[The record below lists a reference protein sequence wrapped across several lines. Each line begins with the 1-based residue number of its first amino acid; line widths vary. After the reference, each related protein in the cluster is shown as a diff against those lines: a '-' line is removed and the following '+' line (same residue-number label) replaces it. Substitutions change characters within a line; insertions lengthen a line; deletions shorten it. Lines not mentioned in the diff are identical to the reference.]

1 MSKKSSKIK
10 TKNIIENQ
18 SNKSKKNIPKSI
30 LVIGIV
36 IILAIVIVIIIN
48 SDKETSTTDS
58 EYQFHKE
65 GKLTILDSNK
75 VVKKK
80 IDIEIADTEYDR
92 ELGLMFRKEMS
103 DEQGMLFIFPVEDNL
118 SFWMRNTYIPL
129 DMIFIDSQKR
139 IITIHK
145 NTIPLSEDSYRSSA
159 PAKYVLEVNGGF
171 TDRFNI
177 KEGDFINW

>member
-30 LVIGIV
+30 LIIGIV
-36 IILAIVIVIIIN
+36 VILAIVIVIIIN
-48 SDKETSTTDS
+48 SNKETSTTDS

-65 GKLTILDSNK
+65 GELVILDSNK
-75 VVKKK
+75 VIKKK

-103 DEQGMLFIFPVEDNL
+103 DEQGMLFIFPVEDEL

-129 DMIFIDSQKR
+129 DMIFINSQKR

-145 NTIPLSEDSYRSSA
+145 NTIPLSEGSYRSSA

-171 TDRFNI
+171 TDRYQI
-177 KEGDFINW
+177 KEGDYINW

>member
-30 LVIGIV
+30 LIIGIV
-36 IILAIVIVIIIN
+36 VILAIVIVIIIN
-48 SDKETSTTDS
+48 SNKETSTTDS

-65 GKLTILDSNK
+65 GELVILDSNK
-75 VVKKK
+75 VIKKK

-103 DEQGMLFIFPVEDNL
+103 DEQGMLFIFPVEDEL

-129 DMIFIDSQKR
+129 DMIFINTQKR

-145 NTIPLSEDSYRSSA
+145 NTIPLSEGSYRSSA

-171 TDRFNI
+171 TDRYQI
-177 KEGDFINW
+177 KEGDYINW

>member
-30 LVIGIV
+30 LIIGIV
-36 IILAIVIVIIIN
+36 VILAIVIVIIIN
-48 SDKETSTTDS
+48 SNKETSTTDS

-65 GKLTILDSNK
+65 GELVILDSNK
-75 VVKKK
+75 VIKKK

-103 DEQGMLFIFPVEDNL
+103 DEQGMLFIFPVEDEL

-129 DMIFIDSQKR
+129 DMIFINTQKR

-145 NTIPLSEDSYRSSA
+145 NTIPLSEGSYRSNA

-171 TDRFNI
+171 TDRYQI
-177 KEGDFINW
+177 KEGDYINW